1 MIDSI
6 LDSMKKVLNIPSDHH
21 EFDDEIIM
29 HINSVFSTLHQ
40 LGVGPVQGFEIT
52 DNTALWSTFLGGNLP
67 QNNVRLYMTMRLRMA
82 FDPPTTGYHVDAM
95 QSQIKEMEW
104 RINVQ
109 RESIAWVDP
118 DPSPDV
124 EILDGGTP

>member
-6 LDSMKKVLNIPSDHH
+6 LDSVKKVLNLPSDHH
-21 EFDDEIIM
+21 EFDEDIIL

-40 LGVGPVQGFEIT
+40 LGVGPTQGFEIT
-52 DNTALWSTFLGGNLP
+52 DNTALWSTFLGGSFP
-67 QNNVRLYMTMRLRMA
+67 QNNIRSYMCLRVRML
-82 FDPPTTGYHVDAM
+82 FDPPNTGYHVENM
-95 QSQIKEMEW
+95 KSQISELEW

-109 RESIAWVDP
+109 REGIAWVDP

-124 EILDGGTP
+124 EILDGGSP